1 MFRLTPSLQKSCLF
15 LAMFFSVVFCQKEEL
30 VSVAEILV
38 TTQYIDVYC
47 VASQITNTITK
58 TKIPDISRRVLLIDN
73 DLFVNQYYKYNDED
87 LKRDIALGCDDDDLY
102 GYRHSEEDDGS
113 LSYNSSEDDY

>member
-1 MFRLTPSLQKSCLF
+1 
-15 LAMFFSVVFCQKEEL
+15 MFFSVVFCQTEEL

-47 VASQITNTITK
+47 GASQVTK
-58 TKIPDISRRVLLIDN
+58 TKTIKSVPDVTSRLILIDN
-73 DLFVNQYYKYNDED
+73 DLYVNHHYKYDD
-87 LKRDIALGCDDDDLY
+87 DDIKRSIPLGCDDDDLY

-113 LSYNSSEDDY
+113 LSYNSSEDD

>member
-1 MFRLTPSLQKSCLF
+1 MFFLMTSLRKICFF
-15 LAMFFSVVFCQKEEL
+15 LAMFLSVAFCQNDTL

-47 VASQITNTITK
+47 VASQMTDTITK

-73 DLFVNQYYKYNDED
+73 DLFVNQYYRYNDED

-113 LSYNSSEDDY
+113 SSYNSSEDDY

>member
-1 MFRLTPSLQKSCLF
+1 MFFLTTSLQKSCFF
-15 LAMFFSVVFCQKEEL
+15 LAMFFSVVFCQTEEL

-47 VASQITNTITK
+47 VTSQMIKSITN

-73 DLFVNQYYKYNDED
+73 DLFVNQYYRYNDED